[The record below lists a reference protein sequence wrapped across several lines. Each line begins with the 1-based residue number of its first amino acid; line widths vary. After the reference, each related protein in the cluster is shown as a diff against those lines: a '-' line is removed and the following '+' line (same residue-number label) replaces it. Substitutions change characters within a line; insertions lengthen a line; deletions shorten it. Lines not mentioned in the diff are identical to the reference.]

1 MYNPDTQAW
10 DIVYVELGS
19 SIRLE
24 ARRQG
29 NTIVQTVV
37 GDEQMRWVFSSITP
51 DSFHWQRLVWNGRK
65 WEAEVDLFAKRRA

>member
-19 SIRLE
+19 SVRLE

-29 NTIVQTVV
+29 DCIVQTVV
-37 GDEQMRWVFSSITP
+37 GDEHVRWVFSDITP
-51 DSFHWQRLVWNGRK
+51 RTFHWQRLVWKRK
-65 WEAEVDLFAKRRA
+65 TWVAEVDLYATRRA